1 MVHAPPPIRSHAR
14 EMRKEP
20 TRSEDRLW
28 SWLRDRRFGNYK
40 FRRQHPVGD
49 YILDFY
55 CAELK
60 ICIEL
65 DGSVHDIDAVAE
77 HDKARTRYLERQG
90 ISVLR
95 LENEELIRDPD
106 TVTDCIQWAIN
117 RRK

>member
-1 MVHAPPPIRSHAR
+1 MVHAPPQIRSHAR

-20 TRSEDRLW
+20 TRAEDRLW

-60 ICIEL
+60 IAIEL
-65 DGSVHDIDAVAE
+65 DGVVHEVDCVAE
-77 HDKARTRYLERQG
+77 HDKRRTRYLERQG
-90 ISVLR
+90 IMIVR
-95 LENEELIRDPD
+95 LENEQMRIEPD
-106 TVTDCIQWAIN
+106 IVSDTIQWAIN
-117 RRK
+117 KRK

>member
-1 MVHAPPPIRSHAR
+1 MVHAPPQIRSHVR

-60 ICIEL
+60 IAIEL
-65 DGSVHDIDAVAE
+65 DGAVHEVDCVAE
-77 HDKARTRYLERQG
+77 RDKRRTQYLERQG
-90 ISVLR
+90 IMVVR
-95 LENEELIRDPD
+95 IENDQMRIEPD
-106 TVTDCIQWAIN
+106 IVSDTIQWAIN